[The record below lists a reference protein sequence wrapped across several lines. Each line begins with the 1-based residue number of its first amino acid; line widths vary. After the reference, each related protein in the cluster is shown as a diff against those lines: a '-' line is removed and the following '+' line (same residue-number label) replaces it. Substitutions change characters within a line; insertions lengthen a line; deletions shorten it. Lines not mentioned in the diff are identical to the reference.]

1 MRVATRWIV
10 GIDEAGLGPNFGPLV
25 MAASLWRAD
34 ETLPLDDLAAAWR
47 PLPIGGPRVWGDSK
61 KLHSGPDGFQKLER
75 ALLAALATSMGG
87 GLGSTLGA
95 LWQASCVPPPDV
107 GCEPWRA
114 SSEEPLPAEGDD
126 SAANAAAPSPAD
138 DSEGAR
144 LCGVRAR
151 VVFPKEFNEG
161 IERTGNKAACLT
173 QWSLE
178 LLRSVLDAL
187 PTHSGPAEVRV
198 EAVCDRHGGRARYAE
213 PLLDAFP
220 GRQVAILEE
229 TLTCSR
235 YRLGEVKITT
245 FSAASNGGS
254 GNEGELRSLGRPA
267 AGSVRRKQGT
277 LFETALPAAASPARS
292 QGERGAADGLP
303 LEVSFH
309 VGGERHLPTAL
320 ASMLAKYLRE
330 REMRAWNA
338 YWTKRL
344 PGLRPTAGYPVD
356 ALRFR
361 SEIAS
366 LVADDAWFGL
376 WRNR

>member
-25 MAASLWRAD
+25 VAASLWRAD
-34 ETLPLDDLAAAWR
+34 ERVPLDDLAAAWR
-47 PLPIGGPRVWGDSK
+47 PLPGGGPRVWGDSK
-61 KLHSGPDGFQKLER
+61 KLHSGPDGFRKLER
-75 ALLAALATSMGG
+75 ALLAALATCTNGPPGSR
-87 GLGSTLGA
+87 LGD
-95 LWQASCVPPPDV
+95 LWKVGCIPPP
-107 GCEPWRA
+107 GAECEPWRA
-114 SSEEPLPAEGDD
+114 AAEEPFPAEGEPARAD
-126 SAANAAAPSPAD
+126 AAAASLAED
-138 DSEGAR
+138 VEGAR
-144 LCGVRAR
+144 LCGVRAK
-151 VVFPKEFNEG
+151 VVFPQEFNEG

-187 PTHSGPAEVRV
+187 PTHPGPSAVRV

-213 PLLDAFP
+213 PLLEAFP
-220 GRQVAILEE
+220 GRQATILDE
-229 TLTCSR
+229 TPTCSR
-235 YRLGEVKITT
+235 YRLGEVK
-245 FSAASNGGS
+245 SATSSDAPNLGLGDAGNLQSVGKLGS
-254 GNEGELRSLGRPA
+254 AP
-267 AGSVRRKQGT
+267 VRRKQAT
-277 LFETALPAAASPARS
+277 LFETALPAASPVRP
-292 QGERGAADGLP
+292 QGVAGAADGLP
-303 LEVSFH
+303 LDVSFH

-344 PGLRPTAGYPVD
+344 PGVRPTAGYPVD

-361 SEIAS
+361 AEIAS
-366 LVADDAWFGL
+366 LVAEHEWFAL